1 MGRLQAVSATVTRPS
16 DTNVY
21 AAGDLVANNTTAGSV
36 TPMILSFPYGRNY
49 AARNVTLKKTKVD
62 VTNASFNI
70 WFLSAS
76 PTVTNGDNGAFA
88 GNFLSSV
95 LFEPV
100 RVDIISTLTGGG
112 VLGSS
117 LFTDAALL
125 LPATTYALIEA
136 LGAYTPASAEIFTL
150 SVHGTEL

>member
-1 MGRLQAVSATVTRPS
+1 MQSASATVTRPS

-21 AAGDLVANNTTAGSV
+21 AAGDLVANSTTAGSV
-36 TPMILSFPYGRNY
+36 TPLSLAFPYGQNY
-49 AARNVTLKKTKVD
+49 AVRNVTLKKTKVD
-62 VTNASFNI
+62 VTNASFNV

-76 PTVTNGDNGAFA
+76 PTVTNGDNAALA

-100 RVDIISTLTGGG
+100 RVDIVSTLTGGG

-117 LFTDAALL
+117 LFGDSLLL

-136 LGAYTPASAEIFTL
+136 LGAYTPASGEVFTL
-150 SVHGTEL
+150 SVHGTSL